1 MLEDMNS
8 DEKLSGR
15 TPLLQVRSI
24 VPVME
29 EGDLWPNKGFY
40 LKVSDSSHAMCVSLP
55 NEYDEMI
62 LNNELQLGQY
72 IYVQKLESAMPVPIL
87 RDVKLAPGGRHPC
100 VGRPQDLVY
109 TMDLIGSQSRSGI
122 SFSDSES
129 KMDKR
134 NIRKKKMPLEKPRS
148 VSVSRARPNIQ
159 ENEKALRVRS
169 VPTSPKKI
177 CELENTNSDI
187 VKELSL
193 ENKNSDIAKELSNIS
208 VSCIDSDS
216 DTPSLPCFLKPR
228 SARRNW
234 NGPTAGLKEW
244 SCPQLVLHETK
255 PLARSRSAGLPSYS
269 SSRFDTSD
277 DSSSCISSSS
287 SISSSSCKSKIRS
300 KAFRTSNEVR
310 SSLKPRYCPPKE
322 KSKIPKPIKPH
333 VSARDKKRT
342 ETNVSWG
349 SLPANIVKLGKEVV
363 QHRDSALAAAVEALQ
378 EACAAER
385 LVQCLSKYSELQ
397 SNKDNDPRSMVDS
410 LLDLHNNLVQARLIT
425 QSLATFSQLSTDIDS
440 ISPDSTQE
448 DLKLAVER
456 KKYAASWIK
465 SAFASDLNKFADPAD
480 NYISDSEETVE
491 TPTSN
496 KLGPHSQ
503 FSKPKSTSIVR
514 KQRKN
519 GEIQFG
525 VLTMKENLIDWVKG
539 SSLNVSIDLDN
550 ALQIEC
556 RKCFLTYVEEFLD
569 GVMSKAIS
577 TASDSELAG
586 VMCRIKRVDGWL
598 DVIMK
603 KGSNL
608 PNDEYNEDH
617 LSEDEDIETC
627 HRLKNKLYVV
637 LLKHVERS
645 ALALENMSSIS

>member
-1 MLEDMNS
+1 MACLNPGVLVKMLEDMNS

-40 LKVSDSSHAMCVSLP
+40 LKVSDSTHAMCVSLP

-62 LNNELQLGQY
+62 LNNKLQLGQY

-87 RDVKLAPGGRHPC
+87 RGVKLAPGGRHPC
-100 VGRPQDLVY
+100 VGTPEDLVF
-109 TMDLIGSQSRSGI
+109 TMDLI
-122 SFSDSES
+122 ES
-129 KMDKR
+129 KTDKR
-134 NIRKKKMPLEKPRS
+134 NVRKKIPLARPRS
-148 VSVSRARPNIQ
+148 VSASRTRPNVQ

-169 VPTSPKKI
+169 LPTSPKKKF
-177 CELENTNSDI
+177 ELESRNFDI
-187 VKELSL
+187 MKALSL
-193 ENKNSDIAKELSNIS
+193 ENKNSDIVKELSNIS
-208 VSCIDSDS
+208 VNCIDSDS
-216 DTPSLPCFLKPR
+216 DTQSLSCFSKPR

-234 NGPTAGLKEW
+234 NGPTVGLKEW
-244 SCPQLVLHETK
+244 SCPQLVIHETK
-255 PLARSRSAGLPSYS
+255 PLARSRSAGFPSYS
-269 SSRFDTSD
+269 SSRYDTSD

-287 SISSSSCKSKIRS
+287 SISSSSCKSTIRS
-300 KAFRTSNEVR
+300 KACRTSNEVR
-310 SSLKPRYCPPKE
+310 SSLKPRYCLPKE
-322 KSKIPKPIKPH
+322 KSKIPKPVKPH
-333 VSARDKKRT
+333 VSARDKKWT
-342 ETNVSWG
+342 ETTVSWG
-349 SLPANIVKLGKEVV
+349 SLPSNIAKLGKEVV

-385 LVQCLSKYSELQ
+385 LIQCLSKYSELQ

-425 QSLATFSQLSTDIDS
+425 QSLASSQFNTDINS
-440 ISPDSTQE
+440 ISPGSMQE

-465 SAFASDLNKFADPAD
+465 SAFASDLNKFADPD
-480 NYISDSEETVE
+480 NYISDPEETVE
-491 TPTSN
+491 TPTTK
-496 KLGPHSQ
+496 KLGPHSR
-503 FSKPKSTSIVR
+503 FSKPKSTRIVR

-525 VLTMKENLIDWVKG
+525 LLTIKENVIDWMKG

-550 ALQIEC
+550 ALQVEC

-569 GVMSKAIS
+569 GVMNKTIS

-603 KGSNL
+603 KDSNL
-608 PNDEYNEDH
+608 PKDEYNEDH

-627 HRLKNKLYVV
+627 QRLKNKLYVV

-645 ALALENMSSIS
+645 AFALENMSSTS